1 MISIKH
7 FFVLLYINFIKIV
20 YLLFYKSP
28 STVENKPV
36 IKSKPFG
43 ELYLN
48 RFKSSFSDLTN
59 MDFNID
65 AVFYDKTKLKVTLI
79 EIDNELEKKWRTR
92 ILIEPTPLCGN
103 VIMYYDA
110 FKLGF
115 AYHCDYF
122 VSYDVLNKIAM
133 KYVITYHCRD
143 FFMDELERPVEN
155 PSKLLNLLQ
164 EDKAKESPSKDGK
177 SLSNLRSGP
186 FAKLKNYSMNK
197 GETEKTTEPIK
208 DKMRNCFIH
217 RGKIANFSFLQK
229 APIKKATIGPYES
242 DMTKGLFNNSNVQK
256 EIFCY
261 RDYKKAFAKIAVG
274 ESD

>member
-7 FFVLLYINFIKIV
+7 FFVLLYVNFVKII
-20 YLLFYKSP
+20 YLIFYKP
-28 STVENKPV
+28 PITVENKPV
-36 IKSKPFG
+36 IKSTPFG
-43 ELYLN
+43 ELYSN
-48 RFKSSFSDLTN
+48 RFKKSFSDLVD

-65 AVFYDKTKLKVTLI
+65 SVFYDKTKLKVTLI
-79 EIDNELEKKWRTR
+79 DANNELEKKWRTR

-115 AYHCDYF
+115 AYHSDYF
-122 VSYDVLNKIAM
+122 VPYDVLNKIAM

-155 PSKLLNLLQ
+155 PSKLLNLLE

-177 SLSNLRSGP
+177 SLAHLRKGP
-186 FAKLKNYSMNK
+186 FAKLKNYSENK
-197 GETEKTTEPIK
+197 VENDKPNEPTK
-208 DKMRNCFIH
+208 NKMRNCFIH

-229 APIKKATIGPYES
+229 EKKKRIS
-242 DMTKGLFNNSNVQK
+242 L
-256 EIFCY
+256 
-261 RDYKKAFAKIAVG
+261 
-274 ESD
+274 

>member
-7 FFVLLYINFIKIV
+7 FFVLLYINFIKVI

-28 STVENKPV
+28 SKVENKPV
-36 IKSKPFG
+36 KSKPFG
-43 ELYLN
+43 ELYSN
-48 RFKSSFSDLTN
+48 RFKRSFSDLTN

-65 AVFYDKTKLKVTLI
+65 AVFYDKTILKVTLI
-79 EIDNELEKKWRTR
+79 DADNELEKKWRTR

-115 AYHCDYF
+115 AYHSDYF

-155 PSKLLNLLQ
+155 PSKLLCLLEQ
-164 EDKAKESPSKDGK
+164 DKPKELSKDGK
-177 SLSNLRSGP
+177 SLAHLRSGP
-186 FAKLKNYSMNK
+186 FAKLKNYSANK
-197 GETEKTTEPIK
+197 GETDKPNEPVK
-208 DKMRNCFIH
+208 DKMRNCFIY

-229 APIKKATIGPYES
+229 PAMKKATIGPYES
-242 DMTKGLFNNSNVQK
+242 DMTKGLFKNSNVQK
-256 EIFCY
+256 EVFCY
-261 RDYKKAFAKIAVG
+261 RDYKKAFAKIAAG